1 MRNFLQKR
9 KFLYLMSFLFIIL
22 LIFLSLLFI
31 RAQEPP
37 EIHDLTSI
45 EFYSN
50 DGTKFFELTNQQSKN
65 YTDLENI
72 SPYIIDAII
81 SIEDQNFYDHNGFN
95 YSRIVKALFDNLL
108 AMKNKYGASTITQQ
122 YARNLYLSFEK
133 TYTRKLKE
141 AYYTI
146 LLESNYAKNDILEG
160 YLNTIYF
167 GHGVYGVSDAAYY
180 YFNKS
185 IQDITIKEASV
196 LAAIIKAPTY
206 YSPITNFEQNEARSQ
221 LILDEMLA
229 LKKITK
235 EAYET
240 ANQEQITIIGKHPQ
254 SIDNDAP
261 YFQDMVTKELEALD
275 IVQDDFYRG
284 VKVYTTLD
292 LKLNQIIK
300 ANINAMFSS
309 SSSIET
315 AVFAIDPRNGFV
327 QAVVG
332 GRDYEASQFNRAT
345 SATRHPGSTIK
356 PLLYYKALEYGFTPT
371 TTLKSEKTTFYLN
384 TEPYSPINYQN
395 EYPNDYITM
404 AYALATSDNIYA
416 VKTHLYLGQ
425 DALIKTAK
433 RLGLTTEMEPLPSL
447 ALGATDVKLSELTT
461 AYAHFASMGK
471 QVKPTYITKVTDM
484 EGNVLYEAKI
494 PNKQVLDPDI
504 TFILNDTLTGM
515 FDRAMST
522 NITVTGHSIASKLN
536 NRYSGKSGS
545 TDYDNLMIGYNPYL
559 VLGVWAGYDDHI
571 PINNPAEKALP
582 KHLWANIMSQY
593 FTEPYEFFQPTEH
606 VVGVRVNPITGI
618 IATRYTFDYTKV
630 LYYIKGTQPNA

>member
-1 MRNFLQKR
+1 MRYFLQKR
-9 KFLYLMSFLFIIL
+9 HLVVALSFMFFMM

-45 EFYSN
+45 EFYSD
-50 DGTKFFELTNQQSKN
+50 DGTQFFELTNQQSKN

-72 SPYIIDAII
+72 SPYVIDAII
-81 SIEDQNFYDHNGFN
+81 SIEDQSFYDHHGFN
-95 YSRIVKALFDNLL
+95 YLRIAKALFDNLL

-146 LLESNYAKNDILEG
+146 LLESNYSKREILEG

-180 YFNKS
+180 YFNKR
-185 IQDITIKEASV
+185 IEDLTIKEASV

-206 YSPITNFEQNEARSQ
+206 YSPITNFDQNQARSQ
-221 LILDEMLA
+221 LILDEMLT
-229 LKKITK
+229 LEKITK
-235 EAYET
+235 EEYE
-240 ANQEQITIIGKHPQ
+240 AASNESITIIGKHPQ
-254 SIDNDAP
+254 SVHNDAP
-261 YFQDMVTKELEALD
+261 YFQDLITKELEALN
-275 IVQDDFYRG
+275 IIQDDFYRG

-292 LKLNQIIK
+292 LKLNTIIK
-300 ANINAMFSS
+300 NNIISLFSNS
-309 SSSIET
+309 STIET
-315 AVFAIDPRNGFV
+315 AVYAIDPRTGYV
-327 QAVVG
+327 KAVVG
-332 GRDYEASQFNRAT
+332 GRDYNQSQFNRAT
-345 SATRHPGSTIK
+345 SATRHPGSAIK
-356 PLLYYKALEYGFTPT
+356 PLLYYRALEFGFTPT

-384 TEPYSPINYQN
+384 TVPYSPINYQ
-395 EYPNDYITM
+395 EQYPNDYITM

-425 DALIKTAK
+425 NTLIKTAE
-433 RLGLTTEMEPLPSL
+433 RLGMTTEMEALPSL

-471 QVKPTYITKVTDM
+471 QVKPTLITKVTDM
-484 EGNVLYEAKI
+484 DDQVLYEAKL
-494 PNKQVLDPDI
+494 PNKQVLDPDV

-515 FDRAMST
+515 FDRNMSSS
-522 NITVTGHSIASKLN
+522 ITVTGHSIASKLN

-559 VLGVWAGYDDHI
+559 VLGVWAGYDEHI

-582 KHLWANIMSQY
+582 KHLWANIMNQY
-593 FTEPYEFFQPTEH
+593 FTEPYEFFKPTEH
-606 VVGVRVNPITGI
+606 VVGVRVNPITGEL
-618 IATRYTFDYTKV
+618 ATRYTSRYTKV
-630 LYYIKGTQPNA
+630 LYYIKGTEPNA